1 MLLIKQFKEIRLEAV
16 INVGFRIINII
27 GNELVVYWI
36 ILSSDLGD
44 LGGLGLI
51 INFAS
56 AMVICELDDIIFHSA
71 RIHSLKESFN
81 NIESSKKV
89 EDKEDA

>member
-1 MLLIKQFKEIRLEAV
+1 V

-56 AMVICELDDIIFHSA
+56 AMVICELDDIIFDSA
-71 RIHSLKESFN
+71 RIHSLKENFN
-81 NIESSKKV
+81 NLESKKFDDN
-89 EDKEDA
+89 EETG

>member
-1 MLLIKQFKEIRLEAV
+1 M

-56 AMVICELDDIIFHSA
+56 AMVICELDDIIFDSA
-71 RIHSLKESFN
+71 RIHSLKENFN
-81 NIESSKKV
+81 NLESKKFDDN
-89 EDKEDA
+89 EETG

>member
-1 MLLIKQFKEIRLEAV
+1 V

-56 AMVICELDDIIFHSA
+56 AMVICELDDIIFDSA
-71 RIHSLKESFN
+71 RIHSLKENFN
-81 NIESSKKV
+81 NLESKKF
-89 EDKEDA
+89 EDNEEAG